1 MKEFLEKLASYHLFN
16 YLLPG
21 VLFVFLADKFI
32 NLDLYQVDIVFGLFL
47 YYFIGLVIS
56 RIGSLILEPFLRRL
70 KFVVFADYKDFV
82 FASKIDPKIEQ
93 ILEANNMYRT
103 LFTLFLVL
111 ISMKLYKLIEESIH
125 FVAIW
130 DEYLFTGILFFI
142 FLFAYKK
149 QSQLISER
157 VKVNKQAK
165 KTRQ

>member
-21 VLFVFLADKFI
+21 VLFVFLADQFI
-32 NLDLYQVDIVFGLFL
+32 NLDLYQTDIVFGLFL

-56 RIGSLILEPFLRRL
+56 RIGSLILEPLLRRL
-70 KFVVFADYKDFV
+70 KFVVFADDTDFV
-82 FASKIDPKIEQ
+82 SASKIDPKIEQ

-111 ISMKLYKLIEESIH
+111 ILIKLYKLIEASIH

-130 DEYLFTGILFFI
+130 DEYLFIGVLFLI

-157 VKVNKQAK
+157 VKANKQTK
-165 KTRQ
+165 KTKQ

>member
-56 RIGSLILEPFLRRL
+56 RIGSLILEPFLRKL

-82 FASKIDPKIEQ
+82 SASKIDPKIEQ
-93 ILEANNMYRT
+93 ISEANNMYRT

-111 ISMKLYKLIEESIH
+111 ILMKLYKLIEASIH
-125 FVAIW
+125 IVAIW
-130 DEYLFTGILFFI
+130 DEYLVIGILFFI

-157 VKVNKQAK
+157 VKANKQTK
-165 KTRQ
+165 KTKQ

>member
-21 VLFVFLADKFI
+21 VLFVFLADKFM

-56 RIGSLILEPFLRRL
+56 RIGSLILEPILRRL
-70 KFVVFADYKDFV
+70 KFVVFADYTDFV
-82 FASKIDPKIEQ
+82 SASKIDPKIEQ
-93 ILEANNMYRT
+93 ILETNNMYRT
-103 LFTLFLVL
+103 LFALFLVL
-111 ISMKLYKLIEESIH
+111 ILLKLYKLIEASIN

-130 DEYLFTGILFFI
+130 DEHLFIGVLFFI

-157 VKVNKQAK
+157 VKANKQTK

>member
-1 MKEFLEKLASYHLFN
+1 MKEFLEKMASYHLFN
-16 YLLPG
+16 YLFPG

-32 NLDLYQVDIVFGLFL
+32 NLDLYQADIVFGLFL

-82 FASKIDPKIEQ
+82 SASKIDPKIEQ

-111 ISMKLYKLIEESIH
+111 ILIKLYKLIEASIH

-130 DEYLFTGILFFI
+130 DEYLFIGVLFLI

-157 VKVNKQAK
+157 VKANKQTK
-165 KTRQ
+165 KTKQ